1 MGRWVILAHVMQVE
15 SFLARY
21 PPFSALPRDELQRI
35 SRSVEIQYFPAGT
48 TILQQAGE
56 PARFLY
62 IVRRGSVELLDEGR
76 VLDLLE
82 EGELFGHPSLL
93 SRLSPGVE
101 ARAHDDTLCYL
112 ADADIAT
119 ELFGTAAGLAF
130 LASSLRRRSIRAI
143 DVRDALRLDPRLA
156 SVGELIRR
164 APVTCP
170 PATSVREAAALM
182 ARERVSSLLVEGAN
196 GLGILTDRD
205 LRARV
210 LATGR
215 SSDTPIEEVMTSPTF
230 TLRADVTIEDV
241 LLAMLEHGVH
251 HIPVRDSS
259 ERVIGV
265 VTDTDLM
272 GLERTDAFAY
282 RTAIER
288 ARGAE
293 GVIDE
298 LKRLPDIIC
307 ALVHAEVDPV
317 HVGHTVAVSIDAA
330 TRRLIDIAIGDLGDP
345 PGPWAWLALGSQA
358 RHEQALGTD
367 QDHAL
372 AFDPGDDALEDADAY
387 FARLAERVTDGL
399 ESGGI
404 PRCRGSVMATNPAW
418 RRSVAGWAG
427 EFRRWM
433 TDPSAE
439 GRPFTSIALDY
450 RRVMGPLDIEP
461 VLDSVIREAPG
472 HPVFVKRLAHTAIEL
487 RPPTGFFRDLVVASG
502 GERAGTFDIK
512 EGGIKP
518 VTNLARTYAVSA
530 GVSGNRTLRRLDD
543 AARAARIE
551 ESLSLDL
558 REAFRLL
565 WEVRLDHHVRLVESE
580 KPPDDHV
587 DPGTISPIARSG
599 LKEAFRTIK
608 RAQGLLRREMSLGM
622 G

>member
-1 MGRWVILAHVMQVE
+1 MQVE

-21 PPFSALPRDELQRI
+21 PPFSALPRDELHRI
-35 SRSVEIQYFPAGT
+35 SRSVQIEYFPAGA
-48 TILQQAGE
+48 TILRQAGE

-62 IVRRGSVELLDEGR
+62 VVRRGAVELLDEGR

-82 EGELFGHPSLL
+82 EGEVFGHPSLL
-93 SRLSPGVE
+93 SGLSPGVE

-112 ADADIAT
+112 ADADVAT
-119 ELFGTAAGLAF
+119 EVFGTAAGLAF

-143 DVRDALRLDPRLA
+143 DVRDAVRLDPRLA

-170 PATSVREAAALM
+170 PATSVSEAAALM

-196 GLGILTDRD
+196 RLGILTDRD
-205 LRARV
+205 LRTRV

-215 SSDTPIEEVMTSPTF
+215 SSDTPVEEVMTSPVV

-259 ERVIGV
+259 ARVIGV
-265 VTDTDLM
+265 VTDTDMM

-288 ARGAE
+288 ARGAD

-298 LKRLPDIIC
+298 LRRLPGIIC
-307 ALVHAEVDPV
+307 ALVRADVDPV

-330 TRRLIDIAIGDLGDP
+330 TRRLIDITIADLGDP

-372 AFDPGDDALEDADAY
+372 AFDLGSDAPEDADAY
-387 FARLAERVTDGL
+387 FAQLTERVTDGL
-399 ESGGI
+399 EAGGI
-404 PRCRGSVMATNPAW
+404 PRCRGSVMAENPAW
-418 RRSVAGWAG
+418 RRSVAGWAA

-433 TDPSAE
+433 IDPSVE
-439 GRPFTSIALDY
+439 GRTFTSIALDY
-450 RRVMGPLDIEP
+450 RRVAGPLDIEP

-472 HPVFVKRLAHTAIEL
+472 YPVFVKRLAHTAVEL
-487 RPPTGFFRDLVVASG
+487 RPPTGFFRDLVLESG
-502 GERAGTFDIK
+502 GERGRTLDIK

-518 VTNLARTYAVSA
+518 VTNLARTYSVSA
-530 GVSGNRTLRRLDD
+530 GISGNRTIRRLDD
-543 AARAARIE
+543 AARAGRIE
-551 ESLSLDL
+551 QSLALDL

-565 WEVRLDHHVRLVESE
+565 WDVRLDHHVRLVQSE
-580 KPPDDHV
+580 RPPDDHV
-587 DPGTISPIARSG
+587 DPAMIDPIARSG

-608 RAQGLLRREMSLGM
+608 RAQGLLRREMSLGIE
-622 G
+622 

>member
-1 MGRWVILAHVMQVE
+1 VGRWVILAHVMQVE

-112 ADADIAT
+112 ADAEVAT
-119 ELFGTAAGLAF
+119 EVFGTAVGLAF

-143 DVRDALRLDPRLA
+143 DVREADRLDPRIIPAGDL
-156 SVGELIRR
+156 VRR

-170 PATSVREAAALM
+170 PNLSVKEAAALM
-182 ARERVSSLLVEGAN
+182 ARERVSSLLVEGPN

-205 LRARV
+205 LRTRV

-215 SSDTPIEEVMTSPTF
+215 SADTPIEEVMSSPVV
-230 TLRADVTIEDV
+230 TLRSDVIIEDV
-241 LLAMLEHGVH
+241 LLAMLEHGIH
-251 HIPVRDSS
+251 HIPVRDATG
-259 ERVIGV
+259 RVMGV

-272 GLERTDAFAY
+272 GLARTDAFAH
-282 RTAIER
+282 RSAIER
-288 ARGAE
+288 ARSADA
-293 GVIDE
+293 VADE
-298 LKRLPDIIC
+298 LRRLPDIIC
-307 ALVHAEVDPV
+307 GLVRAEVDPV

-330 TRRLIDIAIGDLGDP
+330 TQRLIDITIADLGDP

-372 AFDPGDDALEDADAY
+372 AFDPGDGALEDADAY
-387 FARLAERVTDGL
+387 FARLAERVTDAL

-404 PRCRGSVMATNPAW
+404 LRCRGSVMANNSAW
-418 RRSVAGWAG
+418 RRSVAGWTT

-433 TDPSAE
+433 TDPSVE
-439 GRPFTSIALDY
+439 GRTFTSIALDY
-450 RRVMGPLDIEP
+450 RRVAGPLDIEP
-461 VLDSVIREAPG
+461 VLDSLIREAPG
-472 HPVFVKRLAHTAIEL
+472 HPAFVKRLAHTAVEL
-487 RPPTGFFRDLVVASG
+487 RPPTGFFRDLVLQSG

-518 VTNLARTYAVSA
+518 VTNLARTYAISA
-530 GVSGNRTLRRLDD
+530 GVSGNRTLRRFED
-543 AARAARIE
+543 AARAGRIE

-558 REAFRLL
+558 QEAFRLL
-565 WEVRLDHHVRLVESE
+565 WDVRLHHHVRLVESE
-580 KPPDDHV
+580 EVPNDHV
-587 DPGTISPIARSG
+587 DPASISPIARSG

-608 RAQGLLRREMSLGM
+608 RAQGLLRREMSLGI